1 MLIFINKGVV
11 AMTEM
16 QIWNIMQMGLI
27 SNAMYFV
34 GLVLLTWL
42 GFRFAAKMRE
52 TQDADL
58 LGKVMVSLFYVLIGL
73 SFFNVNMIAGN
84 IIMGSADAMA
94 ALADRSAM
102 ADNFVSDMSQSSLNP
117 GGPLTIVFSLL
128 PMVMQLLMTWGKA
141 PSK

>member
-1 MLIFINKGVV
+1 
-11 AMTEM
+11 MTEM

-52 TQDADL
+52 TQDADM

-73 SFFNVNMIAGN
+73 SFFNVNMIAGD
-84 IIMGSADAMA
+84 IISTAANSMA
-94 ALADRSAM
+94 ELEVRSPA
-102 ADNFVSDMSQSSLNP
+102 AINLIEISNSPANP
-117 GGPLTIVFSLL
+117 GNPLTYIFHILIVG
-128 PMVMQLLMTWGKA
+128 MQLLMTWGKA
-141 PSK
+141 PGK

>member
-52 TQDADL
+52 TQDADM
-58 LGKVMVSLFYVLIGL
+58 LGKVMVSVFYLLVGL
-73 SFFNVNMIAGN
+73 
-84 IIMGSADAMA
+84 
-94 ALADRSAM
+94 
-102 ADNFVSDMSQSSLNP
+102 
-117 GGPLTIVFSLL
+117 
-128 PMVMQLLMTWGKA
+128 
-141 PSK
+141 